1 MNRTRVF
8 SKFSIPC
15 IPLLML
21 VCQLSSAFE
30 ICGHHFKGLPHYNYF
45 ENYPQVPEEEFLG
58 QVGEYELSLV
68 VYDFQ
73 GINRVNVADPDK
85 VRLFL
90 VIFNLRENHVYS
102 GRLHFEVLDREAVL
116 FSHRFEKSEL
126 ENLYSLHRELPNDGQ
141 YSIRVTLEDEG
152 GLVGEIPF
160 YLSSQR
166 THWGRVIAAGLVL
179 LVTITAIGARRK
191 RIQMDRRVNSQTSRK
206 ERHAPC

>member
-1 MNRTRVF
+1 M
-8 SKFSIPC
+8 
-15 IPLLML
+15 LML
-21 VCQLSSAFE
+21 QCFSTVQLF
-30 ICGHHFKGLPHYNYF
+30 GHHFKGLPHYNYF

-73 GINRVNVADPDK
+73 GIDRANVSDPDK

-90 VIFNLRENHVYS
+90 VIFNLRENRVYG

-116 FSHRFEKSEL
+116 VSHRFERAEL

-141 YSIRVTLEDEG
+141 YSIRVTLEDEE

-166 THWGRVIAAGLVL
+166 THWGRFIAVGLII
-179 LVTITAIGARRK
+179 LVSITAIGARRK
-191 RIQMDRRVNSQTSRK
+191 RIQMDRRSNRQAGKK
-206 ERHAPC
+206 ERHAAC